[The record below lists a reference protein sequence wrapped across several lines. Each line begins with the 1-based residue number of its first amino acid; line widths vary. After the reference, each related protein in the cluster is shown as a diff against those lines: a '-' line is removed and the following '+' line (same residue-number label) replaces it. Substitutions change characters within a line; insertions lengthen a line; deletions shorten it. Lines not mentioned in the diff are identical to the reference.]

1 MKKTIKIIDCYNIF
15 KKYGNLDINVN
26 TPYGYKKI
34 LDCDVTAK
42 NSQFI
47 TIETENDKK
56 LTCSPNH
63 RIRVSNGKFV
73 AVNDLILGKS
83 KIMTVDGVSKLKSIN
98 IISGTKDLFDIQ
110 VNGIEQYYS
119 NGIVSHNSTILKSMS
134 YVAFGKTLETET
146 RTKFGDMR
154 FVNNRNGATSC
165 EGYMILEA
173 NGEYYGIKRKTEIIK
188 NKSGEITGAPTTLKY
203 YLLSNPDEEM
213 DEKTSLDTLIED
225 RRVKTQKKI
234 DTIIGS
240 YDNFMRI
247 VMTTSDTLNRI
258 LSNDMAVFI
267 DSILF
272 DSGCDIFD
280 KKLEGLKVYQKRLNE
295 KSRVN
300 CNVELVERENINL
313 FENIDT
319 LKKEIFNI
327 ETINL
332 PDVQTKINKGRKY
345 VEDLTKKLFKIDP
358 EIYNLDVVATRDV
371 MALHIVVI
379 DDLKAH
385 QGVLKTSID
394 SLRETYDEEK
404 LKNLIEKKD
413 VHKANEYSQ
422 KLIIKEREQTK
433 VTHDHSIEILNG
445 DVVRLKESGLKYK
458 DQILEL
464 KKSKTCPTCGQL
476 LTAEHQTHINDK
488 ITSIEALMFP
498 IASQINDIQNVKVKE
513 HQVAIKSIDI
523 EIETIKKGIQN
534 QSLEME
540 TILTEIGTL
549 NNEKNDVEKRK
560 ELQNEYNTIPTKI
573 QNEELRISIH
583 QQKIDNHDNSVKQ
596 IEENHKIEKGIG
608 LAKLKLSE
616 LEIEEADERENV
628 YIKKTSIAEK
638 ELKVKNNQILVTE
651 FKVQEHRDLI
661 TNLYKQCVHRD
672 GIPRQMLSNYI
683 LPKINITLENILSIA
698 PFKVWLDSN
707 DLRPK
712 LAYNDRPNSIID
724 CISASGK
731 ERTFSS
737 IVLKFALNQINVK
750 AKPTIF
756 LLDEV
761 MGKLDEES
769 TEEFIEILQLI
780 KKSMKK
786 VLVIEH
792 IREISPDYVLS
803 VQLNDEGISSVTM
816 E

>member
-1 MKKTIKIIDCYNIF
+1 
-15 KKYGNLDINVN
+15 
-26 TPYGYKKI
+26 
-34 LDCDVTAK
+34 
-42 NSQFI
+42 
-47 TIETENDKK
+47 
-56 LTCSPNH
+56 
-63 RIRVSNGKFV
+63 
-73 AVNDLILGKS
+73 
-83 KIMTVDGVSKLKSIN
+83 
-98 IISGTKDLFDIQ
+98 
-110 VNGIEQYYS
+110 
-119 NGIVSHNSTILKSMS
+119 
-134 YVAFGKTLETET
+134 
-146 RTKFGDMR
+146 
-154 FVNNRNGATSC
+154 
-165 EGYMILEA
+165 
-173 NGEYYGIKRKTEIIK
+173 
-188 NKSGEITGAPTTLKY
+188 
-203 YLLSNPDEEM
+203 
-213 DEKTSLDTLIED
+213 
-225 RRVKTQKKI
+225 
-234 DTIIGS
+234 
-240 YDNFMRI
+240 
-247 VMTTSDTLNRI
+247 
-258 LSNDMAVFI
+258 
-267 DSILF
+267 
-272 DSGCDIFD
+272 
-280 KKLEGLKVYQKRLNE
+280 
-295 KSRVN
+295 
-300 CNVELVERENINL
+300 
-313 FENIDT
+313 
-319 LKKEIFNI
+319 
-327 ETINL
+327 
-332 PDVQTKINKGRKY
+332 
-345 VEDLTKKLFKIDP
+345 
-358 EIYNLDVVATRDV
+358 
-371 MALHIVVI
+371 
-379 DDLKAH
+379 
-385 QGVLKTSID
+385 
-394 SLRETYDEEK
+394 
-404 LKNLIEKKD
+404 
-413 VHKANEYSQ
+413 
-422 KLIIKEREQTK
+422 
-433 VTHDHSIEILNG
+433 
-445 DVVRLKESGLKYK
+445 
-458 DQILEL
+458 
-464 KKSKTCPTCGQL
+464 
-476 LTAEHQTHINDK
+476 
-488 ITSIEALMFP
+488 
-498 IASQINDIQNVKVKE
+498 
-513 HQVAIKSIDI
+513 
-523 EIETIKKGIQN
+523 
-534 QSLEME
+534 ME

-596 IEENHKIEKGIG
+596 IEENHKIEKGIE

-651 FKVQEHRDLI
+651 FKIQEHRDLI
-661 TNLYKQCVHRD
+661 TNIYKQCVHRD

-698 PFKVWLDSN
+698 PFKVWLDPN